1 MKILHIQKGIIYYLK
16 IQSQNSFKFMVKNN
30 KYLKILLLLKDLD
43 IKGIKMNLMRL
54 KMIGIH

>member
-1 MKILHIQKGIIYYLK
+1 
-16 IQSQNSFKFMVKNN
+16 MVKNN